1 MNGSGD
7 HRLTRLHSTFV
18 PSRLTAT
25 HEVGAQR
32 RPRSHAA
39 PNTPSDAV
47 SATALPAGSQ
57 RAGAPLDKRSRRG
70 AGFRVGVQT
79 NVRSPEVVSRVAAIL
94 LCGLVL
100 LMGSSTS
107 AASPRT
113 ERGSFLLVALPAL
126 GTVTWRCDPSV
137 TPGVAPGLAGMA
149 LGFRAFS
156 NSATDHVRLRAAG
169 RTIRNRVVQPGE
181 TVEFPYVQATRQRL
195 DFVQQTGAGTLRAS
209 VRVDFV
215 PRGATTY
222 CHPYLPPRVDVGVG
236 PRR

>member
-1 MNGSGD
+1 M
-7 HRLTRLHSTFV
+7 

-57 RAGAPLDKRSRRG
+57 RAGAPLDKGSRRG

-79 NVRSPEVVSRVAAIL
+79 GVRSPEVVSRVVAIL
-94 LCGLVL
+94 LGGLVL
-100 LMGSSTS
+100 LMASSTS
-107 AASPRT
+107 AARSRT
-113 ERGSFLLVALPAL
+113 ERGPFLLVALPAL

-137 TPGVAPGLAGMA
+137 TAWCSARTRRDGSWVPAR
-149 LGFRAFS
+149 FR

-169 RTIRNRVVQPGE
+169 RTIR
-181 TVEFPYVQATRQRL
+181 TVSFSRATRCDSRTCGR
-195 DFVQQTGAGTLRAS
+195 DASDSRSFSRRAPGPF
-209 VRVDFV
+209 RHPINVDFA
-215 PRGATTY
+215 PRGPTTY
-222 CHPYLPPRVDVGVG
+222 CYPYLPPRVDVSVG